1 MPKPPE
7 QEGSTQTRDQRLAP
21 RTGFN
26 GAQELAV
33 YGETVPLVYTSM
45 TQNLDGGVRVSTLLL
60 WSAILSFGNSQFMRL
75 MMTIAASRIGSI
87 DPERTAIGQL
97 PAKDIALSNVWQYF
111 NADGPTTY
119 SNIVKGNTPDPTLA
133 GATSTDTTAKLN
145 GLPGRAEGFSQSFS
159 PTTANAVGV
168 TGFIPVNA
176 DVLTLDTNGNQ
187 VFTLVGVQYTNGEPR
202 PAAFAI
208 GNKITLTVP
217 NTTALPLT
225 TDTPANARQDALR
238 AAASLFDNGA
248 IFKLGSALFRVA
260 SPVSY
265 ANNGN
270 DIEEGDLTVEL
281 ECVRAGKSSSCDYNI
296 THWSKT
302 GSSEATEISNQIAQL
317 NDIDNNNN
325 SQIQANQKD

>member
-1 MPKPPE
+1 MPKPE
-7 QEGSTQTRDQRLAP
+7 EAEGSTQTRDQRLAP

-33 YGETVPLVYTSM
+33 YGDTVPLVYTSM
-45 TQNLDGGVRVSTLLL
+45 TQNLNGGVRVSTLLL
-60 WSAILSFGNSQFMRL
+60 WSAILSFGNNQFMRL

-111 NADGPTTY
+111 NANGPTTY
-119 SNIVKGNTPDPTLA
+119 SNLVKGSTQDPTRA
-133 GATSTDTTAKLN
+133 GATSTDTTVKLN
-145 GLPGRAEGFSQSFS
+145 GLPGRKEGFSQCFS

-176 DVLTLDTNGNQ
+176 DVLTLDKQGRK
-187 VFTLVGVQYTNGEPR
+187 VLTLVGIQYTPR
-202 PAAFAI
+202 PSTFSS
-208 GNKITLTVP
+208 GNNITLTVP

-260 SPVSY
+260 S
-265 ANNGN
+265 
-270 DIEEGDLTVEL
+270 
-281 ECVRAGKSSSCDYNI
+281 R
-296 THWSKT
+296 
-302 GSSEATEISNQIAQL
+302 
-317 NDIDNNNN
+317 
-325 SQIQANQKD
+325 

>member
-1 MPKPPE
+1 MN
-7 QEGSTQTRDQRLAP
+7 DDA
-21 RTGFN
+21 N
-26 GAQELAV
+26 GHSA
-33 YGETVPLVYTSM
+33 
-45 TQNLDGGVRVSTLLL
+45 GGVRVSTLLL

-97 PAKDIALSNVWQYF
+97 PAKDIALSNAWQYF
-111 NADGPTTY
+111 NANGPTTY
-119 SNIVKGNTPDPTLA
+119 SNLVKGSTQDPTRA

-145 GLPGRAEGFSQSFS
+145 GLPGRAEGFSQCFS

-187 VFTLVGVQYTNGEPR
+187 VFTLVGVQYEMTNGEPR

-260 SPVSY
+260 KPLNY
-265 ANNGN
+265 ANDGS
-270 DIEEGDLTVEL
+270 DIEEGNLKVAL
-281 ECVRAGKSSSCDYNI
+281 ECVRAGKSSSCSYNI

-302 GSSEATEISNQIAQL
+302 GRSE
-317 NDIDNNNN
+317 DNCNKQPNCT
-325 SQIQANQKD
+325 IK